1 MVHVRIDGSDAGRAA
16 AKIDAAIAQLPA
28 KASKVVAESA
38 LQMEAQ
44 AKMNIVAVG
53 AVDTG
58 NMLGS
63 VGIIEKSALSATV
76 AVGAEEYPFYVEYG
90 TVHATYSIAPRP
102 FWRRAKETVTP
113 LFRDAAEKLLKD
125 LLT

>member
-16 AKIDAAIAQLPA
+16 ARIDAAIAQLPA
-28 KASKVVAESA
+28 KASKVVAMSA

-44 AKMNIVAVG
+44 AKMNIVSMG

-58 NMLGS
+58 YMLGS
-63 VGIIEKSALSATV
+63 VGIIEQSALSVTV
-76 AVGAEEYPFYVEYG
+76 AVGAEEYPVYVEYG
-90 TVHATYSIAPRP
+90 TSKMEARP
-102 FWRRAKETVTP
+102 FWRRARETVGP
-113 LFRDAAEKLLKD
+113 QFRDAAEKLLKG

>member
-16 AKIDAAIAQLPA
+16 AKIDAAIAALPA
-28 KASKVVAESA
+28 KASKVVAEHA
-38 LQMEAQ
+38 AHMEGQ
-44 AKMNIVAVG
+44 AKMNIVAMG

-58 NMLGS
+58 YMLGS
-63 VGIIEKSALSATV
+63 VGIIEQSALSVTV

-90 TVHATYSIAPRP
+90 TSKMEARP
-102 FWRRAKETVTP
+102 FWRRARETVGP
-113 LFRDAAEKLLKD
+113 QFRDAAEKLLKD

>member
-16 AKIDAAIAQLPA
+16 AKIDAAIARLPGE
-28 KASKVVAESA
+28 ASRVVRGHG
-38 LQMEAQ
+38 LQMEAEVKQ
-44 AKMNIVAVG
+44 NIVAMG

-58 NMLGS
+58 YMLGS
-63 VGIIEKSALSATV
+63 VGIIEQSALSVTV
-76 AVGAEEYPFYVEYG
+76 AVGAEEYPVYVEYG
-90 TVHATYSIAPRP
+90 TSKMEARP
-102 FWRRAKETVTP
+102 FWRRARETVTP

>member
-1 MVHVRIDGSDAGRAA
+1 MVHVRVDGSAAGRAA
-16 AKIDAAIAQLPA
+16 AKIDAAIARLPGE
-28 KASKVVAESA
+28 ASRVVRGHG
-38 LQMEAQ
+38 LQMEAE
-44 AKMNIVAVG
+44 AKQNIVAMG

-58 NMLGS
+58 YMLGS

-76 AVGAEEYPFYVEYG
+76 AVGAEEYPVYVEYG
-90 TVHATYSIAPRP
+90 TSKMEARP
-102 FWRRAKETVTP
+102 FWRRARETVAP

>member
-44 AKMNIVAVG
+44 YFLMI
-53 AVDTG
+53 
-58 NMLGS
+58 
-63 VGIIEKSALSATV
+63 
-76 AVGAEEYPFYVEYG
+76 
-90 TVHATYSIAPRP
+90 
-102 FWRRAKETVTP
+102 
-113 LFRDAAEKLLKD
+113 
-125 LLT
+125 

>member
-16 AKIDAAIAQLPA
+16 AKIEQTIARLPGE
-28 KASKVVAESA
+28 ASRVVRGHG
-38 LQMEAQ
+38 LQMEAE
-44 AKMNIVAVG
+44 AKQNIVAMG

-58 NMLGS
+58 YMLGS

-76 AVGAEEYPFYVEYG
+76 AVGAEEYPVYVEYG
-90 TVHATYSIAPRP
+90 TSKMEARP
-102 FWRRAKETVTP
+102 FWRRARETVAP

>member
-16 AKIDAAIAQLPA
+16 AKIEQTIARLPGE
-28 KASKVVAESA
+28 ASRVVRGHG
-38 LQMEAQ
+38 LQMEAE
-44 AKMNIVAVG
+44 AKQNIVAMG

-58 NMLGS
+58 YMLGS
-63 VGIIEKSALSATV
+63 VGIIEQSALSVTV

-90 TVHATYSIAPRP
+90 ASEMEARP
-102 FWRRAKETVTP
+102 FWRRARETVGP
-113 LFRDAAEKLLKD
+113 QFRDAAKKLLKD

>member
-16 AKIDAAIAQLPA
+16 AKIDAAIAALPA
-28 KASKVVAESA
+28 KASKVVAEHA
-38 LQMEAQ
+38 EHMEAE
-44 AKMNIVAVG
+44 AKMNIVAMG

-58 NMLGS
+58 YMLGS
-63 VGIIEKSALSATV
+63 VGIIEQSALSVTV

-90 TVHATYSIAPRP
+90 TSKMEARP
-102 FWRRAKETVTP
+102 FWRRARETVGP
-113 LFRDAAEKLLKD
+113 QFRDAAEKLLKD

>member
-16 AKIDAAIAQLPA
+16 AKIDAAIARLPGEASRVVRGHGLQLEAEA
-28 KASKVVAESA
+28 K
-38 LQMEAQ
+38 Q
-44 AKMNIVAVG
+44 NIVAMG

-58 NMLGS
+58 YMLGS
-63 VGIIEKSALSATV
+63 VGIIEQSALSVTV
-76 AVGAEEYPFYVEYG
+76 AVGAEEYPVYVEYG
-90 TVHATYSIAPRP
+90 TSKMEARP
-102 FWRRAKETVTP
+102 FWRRARETVTP

>member
-16 AKIDAAIAQLPA
+16 AKIDAAIAQLPGE
-28 KASKVVAESA
+28 ASRVVRGHG
-38 LQMEAQ
+38 LQMEAE
-44 AKMNIVAVG
+44 AKQNIVAMD

-58 NMLGS
+58 YMLGS
-63 VGIIEKSALSATV
+63 VGIIEQSALSVTV

-90 TVHATYSIAPRP
+90 TSKMEARP
-102 FWRRAKETVTP
+102 FWRRARETVTP

>member
-16 AKIDAAIAQLPA
+16 AKIDAAIARLPGE
-28 KASKVVAESA
+28 ASRVVRGHG

-44 AKMNIVAVG
+44 AKMNIVSMG

-58 NMLGS
+58 YMLGS
-63 VGIIEKSALSATV
+63 VGIIEQSALSVTV
-76 AVGAEEYPFYVEYG
+76 AVGAEEYPAYVEYG
-90 TVHATYSIAPRP
+90 TSKMEARP
-102 FWRRAKETVTP
+102 FWRRARETVTP

>member
-16 AKIDAAIAQLPA
+16 AKIDAAIARLPGE
-28 KASKVVAESA
+28 ASRVVRGHG
-38 LQMEAQ
+38 LQMEAE
-44 AKMNIVAVG
+44 AKQNIVAMG

-58 NMLGS
+58 YMLGS
-63 VGIIEKSALSATV
+63 VGIIEQSALSVTV

-90 TVHATYSIAPRP
+90 TSKMEARP
-102 FWRRAKETVTP
+102 FWRRARETVAP

>member
-16 AKIDAAIAQLPA
+16 ARIDAAIAQLPA
-28 KASKVVAESA
+28 KASKVVAMSA

-44 AKMNIVAVG
+44 AKMNIVSMG

-58 NMLGS
+58 YMLGS
-63 VGIIEKSALSATV
+63 VGIIEQSALSATV
-76 AVGAEEYPFYVEYG
+76 AVGAEEYPAYVEYG
-90 TVHATYSIAPRP
+90 TSKMEARP
-102 FWRRAKETVTP
+102 FWRRARETVGP
-113 LFRDAAEKLLKD
+113 QFRDAAEKLLKD

>member
-16 AKIDAAIAQLPA
+16 AKIDAAIARLPGE
-28 KASKVVAESA
+28 ASRVVRGHG
-38 LQMEAQ
+38 LQMEAE
-44 AKMNIVAVG
+44 AKQNIVAMG

-58 NMLGS
+58 YMLGS
-63 VGIIEKSALSATV
+63 VGIIEQSALSVTV
-76 AVGAEEYPFYVEYG
+76 AVGAEEYPVYVEYG
-90 TVHATYSIAPRP
+90 TSKMEARP
-102 FWRRAKETVTP
+102 FWRRARETVTP

>member
-16 AKIDAAIAQLPA
+16 AKIDAAIAALPA
-28 KASKVVAESA
+28 KASKVVAEHA
-38 LQMEAQ
+38 AHMEGQ
-44 AKMNIVAVG
+44 AKTNIVAMG

-58 NMLGS
+58 YMLGS
-63 VGIIEKSALSATV
+63 VGTIAQSAMSATI
-76 AVGAEEYPFYVEYG
+76 AVGAEYGPYVEYG

-125 LLT
+125 ILA

>member
-16 AKIDAAIAQLPA
+16 AKIEQTIARLPGEASRVVRGHGLQLEAEA
-28 KASKVVAESA
+28 K
-38 LQMEAQ
+38 Q
-44 AKMNIVAVG
+44 NIVAMG

-58 NMLGS
+58 YMLGS
-63 VGIIEKSALSATV
+63 VGIIEQSALSVTV

-90 TVHATYSIAPRP
+90 TSKMEARP
-102 FWRRAKETVTP
+102 FWRRARETVGP
-113 LFRDAAEKLLKD
+113 QFRDAAEKLLKD

>member
-16 AKIDAAIAQLPA
+16 AKIEQTIAQLPGE
-28 KASKVVAESA
+28 ASRVVRGHG
-38 LQMEAQ
+38 LQMEAE
-44 AKMNIVAVG
+44 AKMNIVAMG

-58 NMLGS
+58 YMLGS
-63 VGIIEKSALSATV
+63 VGIIEQSALSVTV
-76 AVGAEEYPFYVEYG
+76 AVGAEEYPAFVEYG
-90 TVHATYSIAPRP
+90 TSKMEARP
-102 FWRRAKETVTP
+102 FWRRARETVTP

>member
-16 AKIDAAIAQLPA
+16 AKIDAAIAQLPGE
-28 KASKVVAESA
+28 ASRVVRGHG
-38 LQMEAQ
+38 LQMEAE
-44 AKMNIVAVG
+44 AKQNIVAMD

-58 NMLGS
+58 YMLGS
-63 VGIIEKSALSATV
+63 VGIIEQSALSVTV
-76 AVGAEEYPFYVEYG
+76 AVGAEEYPVYVEYG
-90 TVHATYSIAPRP
+90 TSKMEARP
-102 FWRRAKETVTP
+102 FWRRARETVTP

>member
-16 AKIDAAIAQLPA
+16 AKIEQTIARLPGE
-28 KASKVVAESA
+28 ASRVVRGHG
-38 LQMEAQ
+38 LQMEAE
-44 AKMNIVAVG
+44 AKMNIVAMG

-58 NMLGS
+58 YMLGS

-76 AVGAEEYPFYVEYG
+76 AVGAEEYPVYVEYG
-90 TVHATYSIAPRP
+90 TSKMEARP
-102 FWRRAKETVTP
+102 FWRRARETVTP

>member
-1 MVHVRIDGSDAGRAA
+1 MVHVRVDGSDAGRAA

-28 KASKVVAESA
+28 KASKVVAMSA
-38 LQMEAQ
+38 FQMEAQ
-44 AKMNIVAVG
+44 AKTNIVSMG

-58 NMLGS
+58 ALLNS
-63 VGIIEKSALSATV
+63 PAIIEQSALSATV
-76 AVGAEEYPFYVEYG
+76 AVGAEHGPYVEYG

-113 LFRDAAEKLLKD
+113 LFRADAEKLLKD
-125 LLT
+125 LLA

>member
-16 AKIDAAIAQLPA
+16 AKIDAAIARLPGE
-28 KASKVVAESA
+28 ASRVVRGHG
-38 LQMEAQ
+38 LQMEAEVKQ
-44 AKMNIVAVG
+44 NIVAMG

-58 NMLGS
+58 YMLGS
-63 VGIIEKSALSATV
+63 VGIIEQSALSATV
-76 AVGAEEYPFYVEYG
+76 AVGAEEYPVYVEYG
-90 TVHATYSIAPRP
+90 TSKMEARP
-102 FWRRAKETVTP
+102 FWRRARETVTP